1 MKGGGLC
8 INWEILLMEKDR
20 SGLVMVKVRYCK
32 APMMLQYRVAPTVG
46 VPSFKMK
53 VAIGDK
59 GVGDGFASAISDLWR
74 TSHMNLCYQK
84 GIGPRCWV

>member
-59 GVGDGFASAISDLWR
+59 LYYLYSIA
-74 TSHMNLCYQK
+74 
-84 GIGPRCWV
+84 